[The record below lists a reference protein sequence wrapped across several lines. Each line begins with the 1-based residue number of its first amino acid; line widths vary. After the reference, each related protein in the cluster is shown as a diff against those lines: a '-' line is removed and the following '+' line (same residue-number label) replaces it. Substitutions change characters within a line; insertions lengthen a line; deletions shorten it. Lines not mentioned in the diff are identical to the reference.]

1 MFIAWRV
8 GWGEGAVFSR
18 RLGIRQFNIIY
29 GTVFPIV
36 GIHGSKNQGLEM
48 PMALEFALVRI
59 L

>member
-1 MFIAWRV
+1 M